1 MNGARGIRPIVQ
13 TLIGPLLVTTL
24 AFTAFQIRFHKD
36 MVDFEVY
43 RQAGLR
49 AAHAEPLYRPDDG
62 HYQFKYLPAFA
73 LAMTPAALVDDAGA
87 RTLWYAFSVALL
99 VLFARW
105 SVRFLPE
112 RRMPFGVLVTV
123 VIVLMAKFYLHE
135 LTLGQVNILFGVLL
149 VGALGGLD
157 VDLPIIGGVLV
168 GAAVFVKPYGVIFVP
183 WLLVSGGRRAL
194 LACVAVVA
202 LGLLLPAVVYGWS
215 GNLRLLAGWFK
226 TVTDSTVP
234 NLVVSDNISFAGMW
248 AKWIG
253 AGGLAGALAAGSAA
267 ASLALA
273 AWTWSKR
280 RDIDNPNY
288 LELAQLLLL
297 VPLISPQGWD
307 YVLLLGTPAVA
318 LLVDRSQEMG
328 RGWRAFTF
336 VALAVMGLSIFDVM
350 GRAVYA
356 RFMAT
361 SIVSVCAVAAA
372 IALARLRQ
380 AKLA

>member
-1 MNGARGIRPIVQ
+1 MNDARGLRPILKA
-13 TLIGPLLVTTL
+13 LIGPLLVTTL
-24 AFTAFQIRFHKD
+24 AFAAFQIRFHDD

-43 RQAGLR
+43 RQAGMR
-49 AAHAEPLYRPDDG
+49 AAHAEPLYRADDG

-73 LAMTPAALVDDAGA
+73 LAMTPNALVDDEGA

-99 VLFARW
+99 VLLTRW

-112 RRMPFGVLVTV
+112 RRMPFGVLLTV

-157 VDLPIIGGVLV
+157 VDLPVAGGVLV
-168 GAAVFVKPYGVIFVP
+168 ALAIFVKPYGVIFVP
-183 WLLVSGGRRAL
+183 WLLVSGGRRAIA
-194 LACVAVVA
+194 ACLVVMA
-202 LGLLLPAVVYGWS
+202 IGLLLPAFVYGWS
-215 GNLRLLAGWFK
+215 GNIDLLAGWFR
-226 TVTDSTVP
+226 TITDSTAP

-248 AKWIG
+248 AKWVG
-253 AGGLAGALAAGSAA
+253 AGRAAGMLAAGSAA
-267 ASLALA
+267 AALALA

-318 LLVDRSQEMG
+318 LLVDRSQEETPAW
-328 RGWRAFTF
+328 RGLAF

-350 GRAVYA
+350 GRALYA

-361 SIVSVCAVAAA
+361 SIVSVCVVVAAL
-372 IALARLRQ
+372 ALARLRQ
-380 AKLA
+380 QKLA